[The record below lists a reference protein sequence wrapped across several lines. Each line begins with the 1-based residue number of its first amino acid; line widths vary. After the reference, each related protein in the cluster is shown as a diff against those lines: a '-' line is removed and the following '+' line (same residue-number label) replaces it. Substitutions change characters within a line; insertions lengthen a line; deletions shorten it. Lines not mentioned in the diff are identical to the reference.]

1 MKTLAT
7 VGIGLVALEVMLSAA
22 GAADVPVVSAPEP
35 VPKFGHGM
43 AFMRIKCWFR
53 VGAVRYYC
61 HIHQRHHRRPAL
73 ASGRFGYQQR
83 DKSERLDW
91 RRPNWLQFHYE

>member
-22 GAADVPVVSAPEP
+22 DAADVPVVSAPEP

-43 AFMRIKCWFR
+43 ASME
-53 VGAVRYYC
+53 
-61 HIHQRHHRRPAL
+61 
-73 ASGRFGYQQR
+73 
-83 DKSERLDW
+83 D
-91 RRPNWLQFHYE
+91 